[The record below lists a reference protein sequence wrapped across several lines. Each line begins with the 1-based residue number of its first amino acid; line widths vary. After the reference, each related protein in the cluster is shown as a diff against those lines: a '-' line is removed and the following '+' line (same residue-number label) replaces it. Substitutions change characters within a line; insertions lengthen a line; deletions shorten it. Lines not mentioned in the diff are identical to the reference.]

1 MLRISQMALGL
12 GGALL
17 MLGSAQAAQHDI
29 ELHQVNAQGT
39 GDSVGSVTLEDTDY
53 GLLLTPDL
61 SVSNPACTGSTC
73 T

>member
-53 GLLLTPDL
+53 GQPSLRLHRLACH
-61 SVSNPACTGSTC
+61 PA
-73 T
+73 